1 MALRLVVAFSVFL
14 VVAQCSFL
22 HGSLNEAHQA
32 DIVGAEAEA
41 PQEGYLPAEDAVV
54 PHSHHHE
61 PLSPEEG
68 HHHHGAHGHHYQ
80 AQSHHHEHGPHH
92 RLESHHHLSE
102 SHHHHHLSESH
113 HLVHGA
119 PHHHHHHLVAPHHG
133 IHGAHGVHHVHH
145 HRNCHAIHC
154 PSTHSPTYA
163 TDGHL
168 CHKVENHCELAILNC
183 LRRNELKPLLRHISQ
198 QECHHLSRAHRS
210 H

>member
-1 MALRLVVAFSVFL
+1 MTLRFVFVFSAFL
-14 VVAQCSFL
+14 VLVHGSFL
-22 HGSLNEAHQA
+22 HGSLNEAHQS

-41 PQEGYLPAEDAVV
+41 PQEGYLPAEDVAV

-61 PLSPEEG
+61 PEVG
-68 HHHHGAHGHHYQ
+68 HHHHGGHGHHYQ

-92 RLESHHHLSE
+92 HLESHHHLSE
-102 SHHHHHLSESH
+102 SHHHHHSSESH
-113 HLVHGA
+113 HLIHGA
-119 PHHHHHHLVAPHHG
+119 PHHHHHHLEAPLHG
-133 IHGAHGVHHVHH
+133 IHGAHGIHHIHH

-154 PSTHSPTYA
+154 PAVHSPTYA

-168 CHKVENHCELAILNC
+168 CHKLENSCELAILNC

-198 QECHHLSRAHRS
+198 HECHHLHRAHRA